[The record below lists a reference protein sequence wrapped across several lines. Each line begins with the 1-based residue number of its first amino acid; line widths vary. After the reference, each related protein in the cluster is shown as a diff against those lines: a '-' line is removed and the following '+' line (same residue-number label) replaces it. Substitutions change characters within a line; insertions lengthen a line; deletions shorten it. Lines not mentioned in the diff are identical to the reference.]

1 MNLEEKENT
10 SADTA
15 LKISAG
21 FWFVMAVIGQ
31 WMFIY
36 YIAAHY
42 GGGIAQGDFEA
53 WKNTSI
59 KGHITG
65 DISGNFMFI
74 THVLMAGIITF
85 GGTLQ
90 LVTQIRNRAISFHRW
105 NGRLYIIMAIVMSLG
120 GLYLVWVRGAVL
132 TTLGG
137 VGTSINGV
145 LILIFAFMAI
155 RTARAFELESHRRWA
170 LRTFLMV
177 NGVWFFRVGFMAWIV
192 INQGPVGSTENLDGP
207 FDLVWS
213 FANYLLPLAVLE
225 IYLYMKD
232 KGTSVGKIAM
242 AIGLFLLTL
251 LMGVGIFGAYMF
263 MWSPNF

>member
-1 MNLEEKENT
+1 MNQSEQKTT

-15 LKISAG
+15 LKASAV

-31 WMFIY
+31 WMFVY
-36 YIAAHY
+36 YIAVHY

-59 KGHITG
+59 KGHIAG

-74 THVLMAGIITF
+74 THVLMAAVITF

-90 LVTQIRNRAISFHRW
+90 LVPQIRNRAISFHRW
-105 NGRLYIIMAIVMSLG
+105 NGRLFIIMSFVMSLG
-120 GLYLVWVRGAVL
+120 GLYLVWIRGAVL
-132 TTLGG
+132 ATLGG
-137 VGTSINGV
+137 VGTSINGL
-145 LILIFAFMAI
+145 LIMIFAVMAI
-155 RTARAFELESHRRWA
+155 RAARAFDLEAHRRWA

-192 INQGPVGSTENLDGP
+192 INQGPVGSTDNLDGP
-207 FDLVWS
+207 FDIVWS

-225 IYLYMKD
+225 IYLLTKD
-232 KGTSVGKIAM
+232 KGSSAGKFAM

-251 LMGVGIFGAYMF
+251 LMAIGIFGAYMF